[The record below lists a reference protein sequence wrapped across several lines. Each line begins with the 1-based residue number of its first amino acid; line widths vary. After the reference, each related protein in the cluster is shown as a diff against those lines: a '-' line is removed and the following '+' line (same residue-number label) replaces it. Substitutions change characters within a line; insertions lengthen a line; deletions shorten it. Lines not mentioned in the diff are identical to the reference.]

1 MKKTKRS
8 NPFTEILDPKI
19 EGQVVTG
26 LKTFTTVRWN
36 VSSKDVKTLL
46 NTIVL
51 MGLRIN
57 RLVVKYTVSYTLTI
71 HAKGAKMQILQ
82 AFVLIVMQT

>member
-46 NTIVL
+46 
-51 MGLRIN
+51 GEN
-57 RLVVKYTVSYTLTI
+57 RSHV
-71 HAKGAKMQILQ
+71 
-82 AFVLIVMQT
+82 